1 MKKLLFLALL
11 LMVSIFALAAC
22 GNGDPADDPIDDP
35 VEQVEATPAPEVEE
49 PDDDENG
56 PEDPPEEVT
65 TSGRDELLAGF
76 ADWPA
81 PEGYVVLAHW
91 TTLDSNIHGGW
102 TNPMPIA
109 QARILMFNGMSTMG
123 RNSDNEF
130 FPNPMVSVDAQWPEI
145 RDNADGTRTYT
156 FTIYTDNRFS
166 DGSPI
171 LAKHYA
177 ASLALFTSPHWA
189 ELVPAAGDY
198 LWVEGRPEWI
208 AGETDTLVGVRIYND
223 SQFSVTAATRDLP
236 NVWASAIH
244 MNIEPTP
251 IHMYGAEAHDNGSGV
266 FLTAL
271 GGGELTFEALQS
283 VVEGGFSHYLLDA
296 DGEYVYVGEGD
307 DAVRVEI
314 ADGVRY
320 RPTVF
325 AGPYMFENIDVGNG
339 VLTLVANP
347 YFPGTWDGYRPR
359 IERVIWR
366 ITPQPLLVDSLLM
379 GDAHMM
385 VTIDD
390 GDALTNAMEV
400 LVGGGTHTF
409 VNYDQFGQVFAQ
421 FHTDTGPAQ
430 FRAVRQ
436 AISFMIDRHEIAER
450 VGRGFATVAHGPW
463 GPAWWWYQEAA
474 NRDLYDRVTIYDL
487 DMARAIALLEEDGW
501 VYDANGD
508 PWTGEGLR
516 HRWVD
521 EWHWGTDRIPEME
534 EVYMEVPVL
543 DEDGEETGEYE
554 YAYVEVP
561 TGEYLEVVERMVWEY
576 NEEGMRVRPIRSNK
590 VYTGEQVLM
599 PLIINWMVRDVDYAP
614 RDFLELQLFDN
625 LAAAGGQLVQERSS
639 LWGTYLQMGYRRED
653 RYEFHVLGVGMGNPW
668 TPWNLMSLEWIPMSN
683 WGQVDCERTR
693 ELSDA
698 FRVMDI
704 STEEGLDAFVEG
716 FIEYMA
722 HLTYE
727 AFTIPF
733 HMSLIHDFIPPN
745 LGNYYSN
752 PLWAFPEAIQRAYW
766 ID

>member
-22 GNGDPADDPIDDP
+22 GNGEAAEEPGDDQEQPA
-35 VEQVEATPAPEVEE
+35 VATPAPEVEPAE
-49 PDDDENG
+49 NGDDE
-56 PEDPPEEVT
+56 EEEVAVA

-76 ADWPA
+76 ANWPD

-109 QARILMFNGMSTMG
+109 HARILMFNGMATMG
-123 RNSDNEF
+123 RNSGNEF
-130 FPNPMVSVDAQWPEI
+130 FPNPMVLVDAQWPEI

-156 FTIYTDNRFS
+156 FTVYTDNRFS

-177 ASLALFTSPHWA
+177 ANLALFTSPFWA
-189 ELVPAAGDY
+189 ELVPSAGDF
-198 LWVEGRPEWI
+198 LWVDGRAEWL
-208 AGETDTLVGVRIYND
+208 AGEADVLSGVRIYSD
-223 SQFSVTAATRDLP
+223 SQFSVTASTDDLP

-244 MNIEPTP
+244 MNIDP
-251 IHMYGAEAHDNGSGV
+251 IPVHMYGAEAHDNGNGV

-271 GGGELTFEALQS
+271 GGGELTFEALHS
-283 VVEGGFSHYLLDA
+283 VEEGGFGHYLVDA
-296 DGEYVYVGEGD
+296 DGEYVYVGEGE
-307 DAVRVEI
+307 DAERVPI
-314 ADGVRY
+314 GDGVRY

-325 AGPYMFENIDVGNG
+325 PGPYMFESIDVGNG

-366 ITPQPLLVDSLLM
+366 ITPQPLLVDALQM
-379 GDAHMM
+379 GEAHMM

-409 VNYDQFGQVFAQ
+409 INYDQFGQIFTQ
-421 FHTDTGPAQ
+421 FHTDTGPTQ

-450 VGRGFATVAHGPW
+450 VGRGFSTVAHGPW
-463 GPAWWWYQEAA
+463 APAWWWYQEAA

-487 DMARAIALLEEDGW
+487 DMARAIAILEADGW

-508 PWTGEGLR
+508 PFTGEGLR

-521 EWHWGTDRIPEME
+521 DWEWGTVMIPEME

-561 TGEYLEVVERMVWEY
+561 TGEYLEVIERMVWEY
-576 NEEGMRVRPIRSNK
+576 NAEGMRVRPIRSNK
-590 VYTGEQVLM
+590 VPTGEQVLM
-599 PLIINWMVRDVDYAP
+599 PLIINWMVRDVDYMP
-614 RDFLELQLFDN
+614 RDMLELQLFEN
-625 LAAAGGQLVQERSS
+625 LEAAGGQLIQERSS

-653 RYEFHVLGVGMGNPW
+653 RYEMHVLGVSMGNPW
-668 TPWNLMSLEWIPMSN
+668 TPWQLMSLEWIPMSN
-683 WGQVDCERTR
+683 WGQVDCARTR

-698 FRVMDI
+698 FRVMDLT
-704 STEEGLDAFVEG
+704 TEEGHNAFVEG

-733 HMSLIHDFIPPN
+733 HMSLVHDFIPPN

-766 ID
+766 VD